1 MKLLLATLPFG
12 LLFLVHSPVLPLAKP
27 GQRPRAA
34 GPDSTTVRLR
44 YGSPNAELNELME
57 RVLSIEEHR
66 LELHDRR
73 LAGRRL
79 HITWQEYRR
88 GTPGPEKE
96 LTTDASLTRLDSA
109 GRFRFTIYARQAAPE
124 QVENKFILP
133 RASVTRTFKA
143 AANQAA
149 NYSLRF
155 DIHATRRA
163 ADQAG
168 ATATSPTTEFKLALG
183 AKAVLAVY
191 TLPYEHEGMYLY
203 CNLAQSRVPV
213 AEWYARFS
221 VPHFVVYRARVE

>member
-1 MKLLLATLPFG
+1 MLKPFLVLATLG
-12 LLFLVHSPVLPLAKP
+12 LLPGPGPRPATHPKP
-27 GQRPRAA
+27 AA
-34 GPDSTTVRLR
+34 VAPAPDSTSVRLR
-44 YGSPNAELNELME
+44 YGSPSAELNELMG

-79 HITWQEYRR
+79 HLTWQEYRR
-88 GTPGPEKE
+88 GVPGPEKE

-109 GRFRFTIYARQAAPE
+109 GRFRFTIYARQATPE

-133 RASVTRTFKA
+133 RASVTRSFKA
-143 AANQAA
+143 AASQADK
-149 NYSLRF
+149 YSLRF
-155 DIHATRRA
+155 DIHPTRRA

-168 ATATSPTTEFKLALG
+168 AAPNSPAEEFSLPLG
-183 AKAVLAVY
+183 AKTILAVY

-203 CNLAQSRVPV
+203 CGLAQSRVPV
-213 AEWYARFS
+213 TEWYRRFQ